1 MKYSYEIKSN
11 LRLFRLSE
19 DLSQTELA
27 EMVGIS
33 KNAIHLLETERIFP
47 RLEVA
52 YRIGYVLGVSVYRL
66 WPCHISEGE

>member
-1 MKYSYEIKSN
+1 MNYSFEIKCN

-27 EMVGIS
+27 ELVGIS
-33 KNAIHLLETERIFP
+33 KNAIHLLETGRIFP

-52 YRIGYVLGVSVYRL
+52 YRIGYVLGVSVYRI
-66 WPCHISEGE
+66 WPCSISEV